1 MAKTIISEG
10 KTSTEAI
17 EKGLK
22 QLNVSKDK
30 VDIKILENEEK
41 RSFFSILTP
50 RVVKVELTLKE
61 NMPEKKSENEFHRK
75 QNRPSQEEKT
85 KEHEVEE
92 RKRTEKIVLKPEEI
106 EMAKENLEIFLNEF
120 ITKISSNIEYKIISD
135 DEYIYVTL
143 NGEEAGRLIGYRG
156 ETLNAMQLV
165 LSSIAN
171 KKIEGKV
178 RIILDIENYREKRKI
193 ALEELADKLART
205 VIRNGKQVTLE
216 PMSAYERKIIHTK
229 LQNNSKV
236 KTYSVGEEPNRRIIV
251 DLK

>member
-1 MAKTIISEG
+1 MTKTIISEG

-216 PMSAYERKIIHTK
+216 PMSAYERKIIHNR
-229 LQNNSKV
+229 LQDSQRV
-236 KTYSVGEEPNRRIIV
+236 KTYSVGEEPYRKVVIT
-251 DLK
+251 KK